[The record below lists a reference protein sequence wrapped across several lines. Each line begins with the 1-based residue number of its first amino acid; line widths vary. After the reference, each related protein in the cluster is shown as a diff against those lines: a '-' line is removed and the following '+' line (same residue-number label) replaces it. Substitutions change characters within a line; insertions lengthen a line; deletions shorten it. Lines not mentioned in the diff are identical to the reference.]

1 MKRSIYL
8 DATIP
13 SHYFD
18 ERESIKNFIE
28 ITRKWW
34 EFERDYYDLFI
45 SEATIA
51 EIQTGV
57 YPKQDQVFKLIEKID
72 ILVLNDDIE
81 DIVKVYIKEFVMP
94 KKKFGDAYHLA
105 IASYYKI
112 DFLLTWNCD
121 HLANANKRQHIA
133 SVNLRLGLFVP
144 EMVTPMQLF
153 QEKGK

>member
-1 MKRSIYL
+1 MKKSVYL

-18 ERESIKNFIE
+18 ERTSIKTFIE
-28 ITRKWW
+28 ITKRWW
-34 EFERDYYDLFI
+34 EFERKHYNLFL

-51 EIQTGV
+51 EIQTGI
-57 YPKQDQVFKLIEKID
+57 YPKQDQVLKLVQKID
-72 ILVLNDDIE
+72 ILVLNNDIE
-81 DIVKVYIKEFVMP
+81 DIVEVYVKEFVMP

-121 HLANANKRQHIA
+121 HLANANKSKHIA
-133 SVNLRLGLFVP
+133 SVNLRLGLSIP
-144 EMVTPMQLF
+144 EIVTPMQLF